1 MPGSLLLIAVVWI
14 VLLTPLVLFNRRPVR
29 QTSEALTETRLVHSG
44 GSELRGKRRLRP
56 SPALFTADDN
66 DEELELVDA
75 EPEYVLLDDEGTESK
90 ERTPGKDM
98 AVVRQDKGDID
109 VVEGEVIDG
118 DMAEESEL
126 SATGDVNDEAAVESS
141 AQDHAEADDETA
153 ESETS
158 DGDIADDAPAGDVS
172 TTTTE
177 DKTDS
182 DVASLKDG
190 NNETGTARKL
200 DASSYKSQDETDT
213 GEFEPV
219 VEEAVVAA
227 LKRKK
232 AEKPAEVPTGVLRG
246 VDFDDSRGRED
257 HVRELATVGTARPV
271 ENLYDSMELSE
282 DDMNYIA
289 ARRGRGVYDPVASAE
304 ANRRRQKRRK
314 HVLLG
319 MVALLVLSFALAFWR
334 GGAMWLAP
342 VVMTA
347 MTVFY
352 LVALRKNAIE
362 EAKLRRRRLARMRR
376 ARLGVH
382 NTEDHELGVIP
393 ERLMRPG
400 AVIIEPDE
408 ADAEL
413 HNLAVVDSHEFF
425 HDSDDEHGR
434 YDDYIR
440 AV

>member
-1 MPGSLLLIAVVWI
+1 M
-14 VLLTPLVLFNRRPVR
+14 
-29 QTSEALTETRLVHSG
+29 
-44 GSELRGKRRLRP
+44 RP

-98 AVVRQDKGDID
+98 AVARQDKGDID

-232 AEKPAEVPTGVLRG
+232 AENPLKFPPGFCVAWILTI
-246 VDFDDSRGRED
+246 
-257 HVRELATVGTARPV
+257 PV
-271 ENLYDSMELSE
+271 VVKTMCVNS
-282 DDMNYIA
+282 
-289 ARRGRGVYDPVASAE
+289 PPW
-304 ANRRRQKRRK
+304 
-314 HVLLG
+314 
-319 MVALLVLSFALAFWR
+319 ALLAPLRIFMIRWSF
-334 GGAMWLAP
+334 
-342 VVMTA
+342 
-347 MTVFY
+347 
-352 LVALRKNAIE
+352 RK
-362 EAKLRRRRLARMRR
+362 
-376 ARLGVH
+376 
-382 NTEDHELGVIP
+382 TT
-393 ERLMRPG
+393 
-400 AVIIEPDE
+400 
-408 ADAEL
+408 
-413 HNLAVVDSHEFF
+413 
-425 HDSDDEHGR
+425 
-434 YDDYIR
+434 
-440 AV
+440 

>member
-44 GSELRGKRRLRP
+44 GSELRGKRKLRP

-90 ERTPGKDM
+90 KRTPGKDM
-98 AVVRQDKGDID
+98 AVARQDKGDID

-153 ESETS
+153 ETETS
-158 DGDIADDAPAGDVS
+158 DDDIADDASAGDVS
-172 TTTTE
+172 TATTE
-177 DKTDS
+177 DKADS

-190 NNETGTARKL
+190 NNETGTARRL

-232 AEKPAEVPTGVLRG
+232 ADKSAEVPTGVLRG

-304 ANRRRQKRRK
+304 ANRRRQQRRK

-334 GGAMWLAP
+334 GGALWLAP
-342 VVMTA
+342 FVMTA